1 MRVPSCAVAPAASR
15 RGLIGLLLLAA
26 PLALLPRPLLAH
38 AIVMR
43 STPAAG
49 ATVPGPDVA
58 IELAFN
64 SRVDRPRC
72 RLLLT
77 APGGAVSTLAL
88 RTDTAP
94 QVLAAEARGL
104 APGAYR
110 LRWQV
115 LAVDGHITRG
125 DIPFTVAAP

>member
-1 MRVPSCAVAPAASR
+1 MRVPSSAARPAASR
-15 RGLIGLLLLAA
+15 RGLIALLLAV

-38 AIVMR
+38 AVVVR
-43 STPAAG
+43 STPAAD
-49 ATVPGPDVA
+49 ARVTGPDVA
-58 IELAFN
+58 FELQFN

-72 RLLLT
+72 RLLLV
-77 APGGAVSTLAL
+77 APGGAMTTLEL
-88 RTDTAP
+88 RADTAP
-94 QVLAAEARGL
+94 QVLEAQARGL

-125 DIPFTVAAP
+125 DIPFTVVAP